1 MKVVSAVRRRC
12 KDCKIIRRK
21 KKIYVKCDTYPRHK
35 QRQGFC
41 TWTPLAC
48 FSVPPKFPEQLQ
60 ISTREMLVLDQL
72 CSNLIR

>member
-1 MKVVSAVRRRC
+1 MKVVSALRRRC

-41 TWTPLAC
+41 TYIPMNVFKTPENI
-48 FSVPPKFPEQLQ
+48 VPNIK
-60 ISTREMLVLDQL
+60 ISGEELLVWQNF
-72 CSNLIR
+72 CSTLIR